1 VLVKESGTIIFQLK
15 TERMR
20 ILERL
25 NIKPLP
31 AGTIL
36 IAFAVIMT
44 TACNSSTARTETN
57 DQQNDKNDKDEF
69 VQIFDGKTLNNWKG
83 DTALWSVKNGVLTGE
98 ETAVTSPLL
107 KANTFLIWQGG
118 NPADFE
124 LEAEY
129 RITEEGNSGIQYRS
143 ELVEGVPYGLRG
155 YQMDIDGAN
164 QYTGQNYEERKRCI
178 IAFRGQK
185 VTLPAVTESVQSLA
199 KNNVWSAS
207 KVQGSLGSADSLKSL
222 INNGWN
228 TCHII
233 AKGNHLQHY
242 INNVLMCDVT
252 DDDTANRKASGL
264 IGLQLHA
271 GHIMKIEFRNIRLK
285 TL

>member
-1 VLVKESGTIIFQLK
+1 MK
-15 TERMR
+15 

-25 NIKPLP
+25 NIKPLLL
-31 AGTIL
+31 GTLL
-36 IAFAVIMT
+36 IVFAAMMA
-44 TACNSSTARTETN
+44 TACNSSTARTETDDQQTT
-57 DQQNDKNDKDEF
+57 DQQNDKDGF

-83 DTALWSVKNGVLTGE
+83 DTALWSVRDGVLTGE
-98 ETAVTSPLL
+98 ETAITSALL

-129 RITEEGNSGIQYRS
+129 RITDEGNSGIQYRS

-164 QYTGQNYEERKRCI
+164 TYTGQNYEERKRCI
-178 IAFRGQK
+178 IAFRGQQ
-185 VTLPAVTESVQSLA
+185 VTLPAVTEPVQTLS

-207 KVQGSLGSADSLKSL
+207 KVTASLGSADSLKSL

-228 TCHII
+228 SCHII

-242 INNVLMCDVT
+242 INNVLMCDVS
-252 DDDTANRKASGL
+252 DDDSANRKASGL